1 MKISILNTSEQHPIN
16 PWLHKW
22 ITQNSEHQIS
32 LIRSKEQLQ
41 SGDLLFL
48 ISCEEI
54 VTAADREKF
63 VKTLVIHASDLP
75 NGRGWSPHVWALLA
89 GAEELVVSLL
99 EAEDKVDTG
108 DVWSKLKIKI
118 PKTALYD
125 EINSLLFSAELQ
137 LMDFAIQNFN
147 TVKPAKQSLQGSVSY
162 WPKRTPKDSELDID
176 KTINEQFNLLRVSD
190 PNRFPAFFYKE
201 GKKFLLKIEAVDE

>member
-32 LIRSKEQLQ
+32 LVRSKDQLQ
-41 SGDLLFL
+41 TGDLLFL
-48 ISCEEI
+48 ISCEEM

-63 VKTLVIHASDLP
+63 VQTLVIHASDLP
-75 NGRGWSPHVWALLA
+75 NGRGWSPHVWELLA
-89 GAEELVVSLL
+89 GAEELIVSLL

-108 DVWSKLKIKI
+108 DIWSKLKIKI

-147 TVKPAKQSLQGSVSY
+147 TVKPVKQSLERSVAY
-162 WPKRTPKDSELDID
+162 WPKRTPKDSELDTD
-176 KTINEQFNLLRVSD
+176 KTINEQFDLLRVSD

>member
-22 ITQNSEHQIS
+22 IAQNSAHQVS
-32 LIRSKEQLQ
+32 LVHSKEQLNK
-41 SGDLLFL
+41 GDLLFL

-75 NGRGWSPHVWALLA
+75 NGKGWSPHVWELLA
-89 GAEELVVSLL
+89 GAEEIVVSLL
-99 EAEDKVDTG
+99 EAEGKVDSG
-108 DVWSKLKIKI
+108 DIWDKLKIQI
-118 PKTALYD
+118 PKTALYE
-125 EINSLLFSAELQ
+125 EINTLLFSAELQ
-137 LMDFAIQNFN
+137 LMDFAIKNFN
-147 TVKPAKQSLQGSVSY
+147 TVKPVKQSLESPDSY
-162 WPKRTPKDSELDID
+162 WPKRKPQDSELDID

-190 PNRFPAFFYKE
+190 PNRFPAFFYKD
-201 GKKFLLKIEAVDE
+201 GIKFLVKIVAVDE

>member
-22 ITQNSEHQIS
+22 IAQNSEHQVS

-75 NGRGWSPHVWALLA
+75 NGRGWSPHIWKLLA
-89 GAEELVVSLL
+89 GAEEIVVSLL
-99 EAEDKVDTG
+99 EAGDKVDTG
-108 DVWSKLKIKI
+108 DIWSKLKIKI

-125 EINSLLFSAELQ
+125 EINSLIFSAELQ

-147 TVKPAKQSLQGSVSY
+147 TVKPVKQSLERSVSY

-201 GKKFLLKIEAVDE
+201 GKKFLVKIEAVDE